1 MNGKDYRGLKNEGMG
16 LGMIKG
22 WVGKIR
28 GGLRHE
34 SEGLER
40 I

>member
-1 MNGKDYRGLKNEGMG
+1 MNGKDYRGLKNEG

-28 GGLRHE
+28 GDWGMSRKD
-34 SEGLER
+34 
-40 I
+40 

>member
-28 GGLRHE
+28 GDWGMSRKD
-34 SEGLER
+34 
-40 I
+40 